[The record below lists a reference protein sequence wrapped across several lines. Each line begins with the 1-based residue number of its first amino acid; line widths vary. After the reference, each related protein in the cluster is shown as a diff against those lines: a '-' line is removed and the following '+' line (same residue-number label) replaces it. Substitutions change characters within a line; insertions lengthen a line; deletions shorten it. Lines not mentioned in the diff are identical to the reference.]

1 MLELRH
7 LKLHEPQPHTRAS
20 CALVFHSMYSL
31 YNPEI
36 NLVGEA
42 KAGRSGCPGGCASEK
57 GVTEGTP
64 DTNMKKG
71 KETPSKVQWV
81 QVRGKEL

>member
-36 NLVGEA
+36 KTARDL
-42 KAGRSGCPGGCASEK
+42 
-57 GVTEGTP
+57 
-64 DTNMKKG
+64 
-71 KETPSKVQWV
+71 
-81 QVRGKEL
+81 